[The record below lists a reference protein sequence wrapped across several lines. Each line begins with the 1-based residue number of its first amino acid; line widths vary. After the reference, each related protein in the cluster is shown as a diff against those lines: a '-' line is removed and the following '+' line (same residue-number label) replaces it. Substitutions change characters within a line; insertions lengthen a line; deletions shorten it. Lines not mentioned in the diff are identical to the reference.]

1 MARTKSTGGPS
12 KADMVRDALKELGD
26 ATPKEMQAW
35 IKTKYNVEIKT
46 QMLSSYKSNLAK
58 GKKKTS
64 GAKRGPKPKAAN
76 GGGGSIGVDEL
87 LALRKLIVRV
97 GADQVQSLVKVLS

>member
-12 KADMVRDALKELGD
+12 KADMVRDALQELGN

-35 IKTKYNVEIKT
+35 IKSKYGEEIKT
-46 QMLSSYKSNLAK
+46 QMLSSYKSNL
-58 GKKKTS
+58 GKKKRK
-64 GAKRGPKPKAAN
+64 GAKTGPKPKAAGG

-87 LALRKLIVRV
+87 MALRKLIVRV
-97 GADQVQSLVKVLS
+97 GADQVQSLIKVLS